1 MKVQPELWYFLLC
14 ILFSS
19 CKQELPPPPSQE
31 FLYVGTFNV
40 RNSEGIYVYSFD
52 RSQRQFQLVQQM
64 NGPISPSFLAL
75 HPNGK
80 FLYSANRGS
89 ISQDSLEGS
98 AVAYQID
105 EASGRLQLINQ
116 TSSYGR
122 SPCHVSVDHTGK
134 WLYLSHYAGGSLSVF
149 PVREDGGIG
158 ALTDS
163 ISYQGNGP
171 NTSRQEAAHLHSIQ
185 SIPDTNLI
193 LAADLGTDKLYLY
206 QYGKTGL
213 TTATPSHLATEPGAG
228 PRHFVLAPKQKLVY
242 VAEELSNTVS
252 VFQLDGTMLQRLPTL
267 PQEFTDKNTV
277 ADIHLSPDGRFLYV
291 SNRGHN
297 SLAIY
302 SIDGPSGLLTFVG
315 HVSSG
320 GEVPR
325 NFMIDPQG
333 EFVLVANQDSDH
345 IILFDRDQETGLLT
359 ASDIQIEV
367 PSPVSLQW
375 KR

>member
-1 MKVQPELWYFLLC
+1 MQVRSASYYYLFLC
-14 ILFSS
+14 MLFLS
-19 CKQELPPPPSQE
+19 CKQEPPPASSPE

-40 RNSEGIYVYSFD
+40 RGSEGIYVYSFD
-52 RSQRQFQLVQQM
+52 RSTRQFQSLQQVD
-64 NGPISPSFLAL
+64 GPISPSFLAL

-89 ISQDSLEGS
+89 ISKDSLEGS

-105 EASGRLQLINQ
+105 QASGKLQLINQ
-116 TSSYGR
+116 TASYGE
-122 SPCHVSVDHTGK
+122 SPCHVGVDHTGA

-149 PVREDGGIG
+149 PVRADGGIG
-158 ALTDS
+158 ELTDS
-163 ISYQGNGP
+163 ISYQGHGP
-171 NTSRQEAAHLHSIQ
+171 NTDRQEAAHLHSIQ

-206 QYGKTGL
+206 HYGKEGL
-213 TTATPSHLATEPGAG
+213 TAATPPYLETAPGAG
-228 PRHFVLAPKQKLVY
+228 PRHFQFAAAHKLVY

-252 VFQLDGTMLQRLPTL
+252 VFQLDGTMRQRLPTL
-267 PQEFTDKNTV
+267 PTEFKDKNTV

-302 SIDGPSGLLTFVG
+302 SIDSQSGLLTFVD

-320 GEVPR
+320 GQVPR
-325 NFMIDPQG
+325 NFLIDPQG
-333 EFVLVANQDSDH
+333 AFVLVANQDSDN
-345 IILFDRDQETGLLT
+345 IMLFDRDQESGLLT
-359 ASDIQIEV
+359 PSDVRIDV

-375 KR
+375 K